1 MVGKNLAKILSG
13 ALAACLAVLLSASSR
28 AEPAPPPIVLRAPH
42 EPPGIVRID
51 MPERVVSVGQLV
63 RAAVYTTSNTAS
75 VEARIYGYGMPLQ
88 RVGVG
93 YFRFAFRIP
102 EVPFFLKR
110 AWPVQV
116 IARNVDGRRASR
128 RVMIAVQ

>member
-1 MVGKNLAKILSG
+1 MVGKNLAKVFSG
-13 ALAACLAVLLSASSR
+13 ALAACCAVLLSASSQ
-28 AEPAPPPIVLRAPH
+28 AEPAPPLVLRAPH
-42 EPPGIVRID
+42 ELPGIVRID
-51 MPERVVSVGQLV
+51 MPAGVVSVGQLV

-102 EVPFFLKR
+102 EVPFFFKR

-116 IARNVDGRRASR
+116 IARNVDGRSASK
-128 RVMIAVQ
+128 RVMISVQ